1 MAWYRAYL
9 LNDRRRIVDVEEFR
23 SESDESALD
32 AARAVLK
39 RRGNFPAFELW
50 QEARPISL
58 YPHGPAAAA

>member
-9 LNDRRRIVDVEEFR
+9 LNDSRRIVDVEEFR
-23 SESDESALD
+23 SESDASALD
-32 AARAVLK
+32 AAWAVLK

-58 YPHGPAAAA
+58 YPRGPAVAA